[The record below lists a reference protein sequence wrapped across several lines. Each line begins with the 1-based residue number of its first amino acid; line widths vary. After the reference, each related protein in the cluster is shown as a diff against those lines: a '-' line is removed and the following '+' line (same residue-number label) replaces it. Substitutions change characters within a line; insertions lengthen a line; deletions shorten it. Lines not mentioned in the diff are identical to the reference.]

1 MTVSTPVS
9 AKRSGDVSGRRRGA
23 RLAAWLGLERNV
35 VAVSLAM
42 FAMALG
48 EQLWRRFL
56 PKYLESLGAPIV
68 AIGAY
73 GTAEDFL
80 DGVYQ
85 YPGGWIADRRG
96 RRFALMLFISLA
108 ALGYLTYLFLPAWPV
123 AFLGLVLVAAWTSM
137 ASPTLFA
144 VVGDA
149 LPKEKR
155 TMGFTVQSILR
166 RVPIV
171 IAPTLGGI
179 AVAAYGIRGGV
190 RLGLGVSVV
199 MAMVTLAVA
208 SRLRI
213 PIVRDETP
221 VTVRHVWRAF
231 PTS

>member
-56 PKYLESLGAPIV
+56 PKYLESLGAPIA
-68 AIGAY
+68 AIGLF

-85 YPGGWIADRRG
+85 YPGGWIADRYG
-96 RRFALMLFISLA
+96 RRFALILFTSLA
-108 ALGYLTYLFLPAWPV
+108 AVGYTIYWVLPDWKL
-123 AFLGLVLVAAWTSM
+123 AFVGLALVMAWTSM

-149 LPKEKR
+149 LPKDKR

-171 IAPTLGGI
+171 IAPTLGGL
-179 AVAAYGIRGGV
+179 AVASYGIRGGV
-190 RLGLGVSVV
+190 RLGLAISIA
-199 MAMVTLAVA
+199 MAAITVAVA
-208 SRLRI
+208 WWI
-213 PIVRDETP
+213 
-221 VTVRHVWRAF
+221 
-231 PTS
+231 